1 MCFELTGKLVAI
13 NETQQVSERFKK
25 REFVLEIAEE
35 INGNVYTNYAK
46 MQLVQNKCEIIDN
59 FQIGDT
65 VKVSFNIKGNKW
77 ERDGNVNYI
86 TNLDAWRVENAQ
98 QGAQGH
104 VVELEVDVELRRRHL
119 LQRLAVQGDDHVP
132 LGQVPHQPEQG
143 HRRRQRR
150 ESDQHVEER
159 AEQRTERHLGIE
171 ELRQLRV
178 GVLETPACHQTII
191 AGAFCGSP
199 GGGDRAG

>member
-1 MCFELTGKLVAI
+1 MSFEITGKLIAI

-25 REFVLEIAEE
+25 REFVLEISEE

-86 TNLDAWRVENAQ
+86 TNLDAWRIENAQ
-98 QGAQGH
+98 QAGQATSAASPAYQAPSNAGNTNMNYNPSP
-104 VVELEVDVELRRRHL
+104 EN
-119 LQRLAVQGDDHVP
+119 ADDLP
-132 LGQVPHQPEQG
+132 
-143 HRRRQRR
+143 
-150 ESDQHVEER
+150 
-159 AEQRTERHLGIE
+159 
-171 ELRQLRV
+171 
-178 GVLETPACHQTII
+178 
-191 AGAFCGSP
+191 F
-199 GGGDRAG
+199 